1 MNESVKE
8 FIVDL
13 LNGNG
18 YLDLEELQKTEYDM
32 EKLVNYVCYE
42 FGEEELNLS
51 SLMFAVLQMAKRDF
65 IEEVNNYLDKIED
78 EYNKED
84 IDKIRTI
91 DFGIEDD
98 WELWASGL
106 DNGIFFRTESEELC
120 ELVQK
125 YLEDL
130 IDKTSNTIGF
140 TDLRIE

>member
-18 YLDLEELQKTEYDM
+18 YLD
-32 EKLVNYVCYE
+32 
-42 FGEEELNLS
+42 
-51 SLMFAVLQMAKRDF
+51 
-65 IEEVNNYLDKIED
+65 D

-98 WELWASGL
+98 WELWANGL
-106 DNGIFFRTESEELC
+106 DNGIFFRTENEELC
-120 ELVQK
+120 ELV
-125 YLEDL
+125 
-130 IDKTSNTIGF
+130 
-140 TDLRIE
+140 